1 MDATTRQAH
10 AALKAIVRRDNGILY
25 DECVA
30 PLRAN
35 EAVEEPTPAQ
45 RQRWDRPRK
54 NSLPNSE
61 WVNPQEIR
69 KR

>member
-1 MDATTRQAH
+1 
-10 AALKAIVRRDNGILY
+10 VRRDNGILY